1 MEPAGMDYFCEQV
14 QQKDVG
20 RRMQVGQELLEYLG
34 DPARSPDLEQD
45 QQRLDKVIDELTA
58 WVSSSSFKVALL
70 GLDVLGAFVDRL
82 SGCFKPYIGTVLLP
96 LIDRMGD
103 AKDQVREQAQNLILK
118 LMCEAAPPMW
128 VNWKDVFVCKI
139 LFFVV
144 KAMQFCQAIACSSK
158 YIWERL
164 AVGFKHKNYRS
175 REGVCLCLVATLN
188 ICGAQ
193 PLILSKLVPH
203 LCIAFGDS
211 SSQVRD
217 AAILAIVEVYR
228 HVGEKVR
235 IDLTKRGIPPGRDSS
250 PYYLAAYDHVKKY
263 EKKVV
268 RRAEWEEREGEICCE
283 RLRKVVVTDHVN
295 SSEDGVGST
304 VVLYHVDSCVMMD
317 SSVAVAVMTN
327 TVECAS
333 GHKDML

>member
-1 MEPAGMDYFCEQV
+1 EPAGMDYFCAQV

-34 DPARSPDLEQD
+34 DPARSSDLEQD

-58 WVSSSSFKVALL
+58 WVNSSNFKVALL
-70 GLDVLGAFVDRL
+70 GLDVLGAFVERL
-82 SGCFKPYIGTVLLP
+82 SGRFKPYIGTVLLP

-118 LMCEAAPPMW
+118 LMCEAAPPM
-128 VNWKDVFVCKI
+128 
-139 LFFVV
+139 
-144 KAMQFCQAIACSSK
+144 

-188 ICGAQ
+188 IYGAQ

-211 SSQVRD
+211 NSQVRD

-235 IDLTKRGIPPGRDSS
+235 IDLTKRGIPPGR
-250 PYYLAAYDHVKKY
+250 
-263 EKKVV
+263 
-268 RRAEWEEREGEICCE
+268 
-283 RLRKVVVTDHVN
+283 
-295 SSEDGVGST
+295 
-304 VVLYHVDSCVMMD
+304 
-317 SSVAVAVMTN
+317 
-327 TVECAS
+327 
-333 GHKDML
+333 

>member
-1 MEPAGMDYFCEQV
+1 MDYFCDQV

-58 WVSSSSFKVALL
+58 WVNSSNFKVALL

-82 SGCFKPYIGTVLLP
+82 SGRFKSYIGTVLLP

-118 LMCEAAPPMW
+118 LMDEAAPPM
-128 VNWKDVFVCKI
+128 
-139 LFFVV
+139 
-144 KAMQFCQAIACSSK
+144 

-175 REGVCLCLVATLN
+175 REGVCLCLIATLN
-188 ICGAQ
+188 IYGAQ

-203 LCIAFGDS
+203 LCTAFGDS
-211 SSQVRD
+211 NSQVRD

-235 IDLTKRGIPPGRDSS
+235 IDLTKRGIPPGR
-250 PYYLAAYDHVKKY
+250 
-263 EKKVV
+263 
-268 RRAEWEEREGEICCE
+268 
-283 RLRKVVVTDHVN
+283 
-295 SSEDGVGST
+295 
-304 VVLYHVDSCVMMD
+304 
-317 SSVAVAVMTN
+317 
-327 TVECAS
+327 
-333 GHKDML
+333 

>member
-1 MEPAGMDYFCEQV
+1 EPAGMDYFCEQV

-34 DPARSPDLEQD
+34 DPARSSDLEQD

-58 WVSSSSFKVALL
+58 WVNSSNFKVALL
-70 GLDVLGAFVDRL
+70 GLDVLGALVDRL
-82 SGCFKPYIGTVLLP
+82 SGRFKPYIGTVLLP

-118 LMCEAAPPMW
+118 LMCEAAPPM
-128 VNWKDVFVCKI
+128 
-139 LFFVV
+139 
-144 KAMQFCQAIACSSK
+144 

-188 ICGAQ
+188 IQKFTSAKIIFCFFLKKYAQ

-211 SSQVRD
+211 NSQVRD

-235 IDLTKRGIPPGRDSS
+235 IDLTKRGIPPGR
-250 PYYLAAYDHVKKY
+250 
-263 EKKVV
+263 
-268 RRAEWEEREGEICCE
+268 
-283 RLRKVVVTDHVN
+283 
-295 SSEDGVGST
+295 
-304 VVLYHVDSCVMMD
+304 
-317 SSVAVAVMTN
+317 
-327 TVECAS
+327 
-333 GHKDML
+333 

>member
-1 MEPAGMDYFCEQV
+1 Q
-14 QQKDVG
+14 
-20 RRMQVGQELLEYLG
+20 
-34 DPARSPDLEQD
+34 
-45 QQRLDKVIDELTA
+45 
-58 WVSSSSFKVALL
+58 VALL

-82 SGCFKPYIGTVLLP
+82 SGRFKPYIGTVLLA

-118 LMCEAAPPMW
+118 LMCEAAPPM
-128 VNWKDVFVCKI
+128 
-139 LFFVV
+139 
-144 KAMQFCQAIACSSK
+144 

-188 ICGAQ
+188 ISLLQKLFSVFFLKNTPLFFFFFFFCYGAQ

-211 SSQVRD
+211 NSQVRD

-235 IDLTKRGIPPGRDSS
+235 IDLTKRGIPPGR
-250 PYYLAAYDHVKKY
+250 
-263 EKKVV
+263 
-268 RRAEWEEREGEICCE
+268 
-283 RLRKVVVTDHVN
+283 
-295 SSEDGVGST
+295 
-304 VVLYHVDSCVMMD
+304 
-317 SSVAVAVMTN
+317 
-327 TVECAS
+327 
-333 GHKDML
+333 